1 MFQEAPMSKRRDGF
15 TLIELLVV
23 IAIIAVLVGLLLPAV
38 QKVREAAARMSC
50 SNNLKQLGLALHN
63 FNSTYGYFPRYQ
75 ANFATNPNPTNPY
88 GPNTSGNSL
97 FAYILPYIEQGNV
110 ANQMN
115 LGLSNIDPA
124 NLPPPLTF
132 GGVAATSQ
140 AGLQQPKT
148 FICPSSPSG
157 LLVDYGPYFQGKTP
171 LNPSGGAVLLGRS
184 DYFATVGC
192 EPKHF
197 LPTCAPLTSPSAGD
211 PSGKGV
217 IGALGPVPTTINSGT
232 RVGDI
237 TDGMSNTAM
246 LGESGGGQ
254 NVYELGKQFPIS
266 WSPAFL
272 AFNSAWG
279 DPNAAIMVE
288 GTDSAFSATTG
299 LLTEDGGCFAVN
311 LTNYSTQSH
320 TPRQLYSFHTGGVNM
335 LRCDGSV
342 TFMAQTIAPAS
353 LAAFISRAGGEVLDA
368 SQF

>member
-1 MFQEAPMSKRRDGF
+1 MLKRRDGF

-75 ANFATNPNPTNPY
+75 ANFATNPNPANPY
-88 GPNTSGNSL
+88 GPNTSGNSM

-115 LGLSNIDPA
+115 LALSNIDPA

-148 FICPSSPSG
+148 FLCPSSPN
-157 LLVDYGPYFQGKTP
+157 LVVDYGPYFQGKTP
-171 LNPSGGAVLLGRS
+171 LNPTGGALYFLGRS
-184 DYFATVGC
+184 DYFATVGVNTT
-192 EPKHF
+192 F
-197 LPTCAPLTSPSAGD
+197 LTTCAPTDLGFGWRPKRRGGAS
-211 PSGKGV
+211 
-217 IGALGPVPTTINSGT
+217 GALAPAPTSINTGT

-254 NVYELGKQFPIS
+254 NVYELNKQFPVS
-266 WSPAFL
+266 WSPVFL

-288 GTDSAFSATTG
+288 GTSATLNAAG

-320 TPRQLYSFHTGGVNM
+320 TPRQLYSFHTGGVNVV
-335 LRCDGSV
+335 RCDGSV
-342 TFMAQTIAPAS
+342 TFMNQSINPAT
-353 LAAFISRAGGEVLDA
+353 LAAFVSKQGGEVLDA